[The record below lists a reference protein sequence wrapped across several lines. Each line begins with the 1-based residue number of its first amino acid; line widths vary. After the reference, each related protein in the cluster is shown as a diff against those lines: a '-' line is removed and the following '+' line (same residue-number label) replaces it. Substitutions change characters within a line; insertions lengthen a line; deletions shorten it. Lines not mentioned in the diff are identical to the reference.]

1 MSTSQSLTH
10 RDERVR
16 GYLVILLAITSGST
30 DAIGFL
36 GLGGAF
42 TSVMTG
48 NLVLLG
54 LSASEHNSEL
64 ASHSGAA
71 IAAYIVGVAIGTRFA
86 GRARSDDPH
95 WPRPVTVTLAL
106 EFAALLIFAIGWEAN
121 GAKPTGSIQLILL
134 LVNAIALGM
143 QSAAIQRFGNSDL
156 STTYLTG
163 TLTRVVSRLVLG
175 SPIGDIAH
183 SVQILC
189 GLVFGAAAGAMLQLH
204 APHWA
209 PLIQLGTLGVVLV
222 VALTRLSHRDSSD
235 PAS

>member
-1 MSTSQSLTH
+1 MSSSQSLTH

-30 DAIGFL
+30 D
-36 GLGGAF
+36 
-42 TSVMTG
+42 
-48 NLVLLG
+48 
-54 LSASEHNSEL
+54 
-64 ASHSGAA
+64 
-71 IAAYIVGVAIGTRFA
+71 
-86 GRARSDDPH
+86 
-95 WPRPVTVTLAL
+95 
-106 EFAALLIFAIGWEAN
+106 
-121 GAKPTGSIQLILL
+121 
-134 LVNAIALGM
+134 AIALGM

-222 VALTRLSHRDSSD
+222 VALTRLGHRDSSD